1 MIEEI
6 LTAQATIQAAEI
18 QKWGNIWAALLGG
31 AAIGLGVLASWYTSL
46 RLQRDDR
53 LIETKRDVYL
63 ELVESYSNIVLELQM
78 TPSDVIKRYPKLEE
92 SFLNFSV
99 RADKAIFICQ
109 TNTKK
114 EIVSFLKDFAETS
127 NSILVKILG
136 VRDLAKDLE
145 DLSSQHEK
153 IMKRFNDAVDV
164 LEGIKMEDPG
174 SEKIPTILE
183 YFQSQIDLSKKHMP
197 LITQKEAEL
206 KENLDELHLYI
217 ENLISSM
224 ADQVAPVVHLL
235 RKELGTTTDIELD
248 LKINSQ
254 FKQT

>member
-18 QKWGNIWAALLGG
+18 QASATRCA
-31 AAIGLGVLASWYTSL
+31 AAIGGLAIAIGVIISWYTSL

-53 LIETKRDVYL
+53 LIETKRDVYF

-99 RADKAIFICQ
+99 RADKAIFICE

-153 IMKRFNDAVDV
+153 IMKKFNDAVDV
-164 LEGIKMEDPG
+164 LEGIKIEDPE
-174 SEKIPTILE
+174 SEKIPRILE
-183 YFQSQIDLSKKHMP
+183 YFQSQIDQSKKHIP

-206 KENLDELHLYI
+206 KENLDELRLYI
-217 ENLISSM
+217 ENLISTM
-224 ADQVAPVVHLL
+224 ADQVDPVVHLL